1 MSIYRHL
8 GAWRHGDVSVVRFGE
23 HRILD
28 EATVRQISD
37 ELDEIA
43 DRADCRNLVL
53 NFASVV
59 GVSSLMLGKLLKLQH
74 KMALKGGKLK
84 LCEIE
89 PEVQDIFATTKL
101 THILDIRES
110 EDDAI
115 RAFNDDAHAS
125 PVTTSGSGEPLQVE
139 QGKTGG

>member
-1 MSIYRHL
+1 MSVYRHL
-8 GAWRHGDVSVVRFGE
+8 GAWKHGDVTVVRFGE

-28 EATVRQISD
+28 ELAVKQIGD
-37 ELDEIA
+37 ELNEIA
-43 DRADCRNLVL
+43 DHMDCHNLVL

-59 GVSSLMLGKLLKLQH
+59 GLSSVMLGKLLMLQR

-89 PEVQDIFATTKL
+89 PEVQEVFVTTKL
-101 THILDIRES
+101 NHILDIRES

-115 RAFNDDAHAS
+115 KAFAS
-125 PVTTSGSGEPLQVE
+125 DTHPGSA
-139 QGKTGG
+139 TIGGSA

>member
-8 GAWRHGDVSVVRFGE
+8 GVWKHGDVTVVRFGE

-28 EATVRQISD
+28 ELAVKQIGD
-37 ELDEIA
+37 ELNKIA
-43 DRADCRNLVL
+43 DHVDCRNLVL

-59 GVSSLMLGKLLKLQH
+59 GLSSVMLGKLLMLQR

-89 PEVQDIFATTKL
+89 PEIQEVFATTKL
-101 THILDIRES
+101 NHILDIRES
-110 EDDAI
+110 EDEAI
-115 RAFNDDAHAS
+115 RAFAS
-125 PVTTSGSGEPLQVE
+125 DTHPGSATISGNA
-139 QGKTGG
+139 

>member
-8 GAWRHGDVSVVRFGE
+8 GAWRQGNVTVVRFGE

-28 EATVRQISD
+28 ELAVKTIGD
-37 ELDEIA
+37 ELNEIA
-43 DRADCRNLVL
+43 DHKDCRNLVL

-59 GVSSLMLGKLLKLQH
+59 GLSSLMLGKLLMLQK
-74 KMALKGGKLK
+74 KMASKPGTLT

-89 PEVQDIFATTKL
+89 PEVQEVFAVTKL
-101 THILDIRES
+101 SHILDIRES

-115 RAFNDDAHAS
+115 RTFAS
-125 PVTTSGSGEPLQVE
+125 DTQASLQTTEGSA
-139 QGKTGG
+139 